1 MKNWIGLGLVLILAV
16 PALAQIAGMPI
27 AGGAGRLQPGTFTGS
42 GGVVIGDNYNTYGVR
57 GGIAVLANFTL
68 FGDVGLLDP
77 DDGKTGW
84 AVQGGGLVSLP
95 KNGLMDMGL
104 RMTVGYAGYDIK
116 GGDAEIMDVMGGVLM
131 SRKLGIF
138 TPYGFL
144 GINYMDTDTKT
155 HADGK
160 KSNNDTDLALAGG
173 LELELTQQFSL
184 YGELLHVDDF
194 FWGLGARVRF

>member
-1 MKNWIGLGLVLILAV
+1 
-16 PALAQIAGMPI
+16 
-27 AGGAGRLQPGTFTGS
+27 
-42 GGVVIGDNYNTYGVR
+42 VR
-57 GGIAVLANFTL
+57 GGIAVLANLTL

-95 KNGLMDMGL
+95 KNGLMDVGL
-104 RMTVGYAGYDIK
+104 RATVGYAGYDVK
-116 GGDAEIMDVMGGVLM
+116 GGDAKIMDVMGGVLI

-160 KSNNDTDLALAGG
+160 KSNNDTDVALAGG

-194 FWGLGARVRF
+194 FWGLGARMRF